1 MSLMNLR
8 GNVLIATLLVLSI
21 SCGVT
26 NPQPAPGT
34 ILGSGNLEVPNH
46 GTEDY
51 FFEKGGES
59 YGYVTFSYD
68 KYPSWFDI
76 EISAPFGIQE
86 GSGDM
91 APATGYTIDFIDV
104 VLSQSYFFRPDSLN
118 DGYIYGRLIITKL
131 EDNSSAIIEFNW
143 IIQTEPNN
151 REFY

>member
-34 ILGSGNLEVPNH
+34 ILGSGNVTVPNH

-51 FFEKGGES
+51 FFEEGGES

-91 APATGYTIDFIDV
+91 APATGYTTDFINV
-104 VLSQSYFFRPDSLN
+104 VLSQSYFFRPDSLHY
-118 DGYIYGRLIITKL
+118 GYLEIILLNNKSL
-131 EDNSSAIIEFNW
+131 DSAFVAFDW

>member
-1 MSLMNLR
+1 
-8 GNVLIATLLVLSI
+8 
-21 SCGVT
+21 
-26 NPQPAPGT
+26 
-34 ILGSGNLEVPNH
+34 
-46 GTEDY
+46 
-51 FFEKGGES
+51 
-59 YGYVTFSYD
+59 
-68 KYPSWFDI
+68 
-76 EISAPFGIQE
+76 
-86 GSGDM
+86 M

>member
-34 ILGSGNLEVPNH
+34 ILGSGSVEVPNF
-46 GTEDY
+46 GYIDY
-51 FFEKGGES
+51 NFESGGES
-59 YGYVTFSYD
+59 YGFVTFYYSKEWKD
-68 KYPSWFDI
+68 T
-76 EISAPFGIQE
+76 EISSLYGIQQ

-104 VLSQSYFFRPDSLN
+104 VLSQSYFFRSDSLN
-118 DGYIYGRLIITKL
+118 YGYIYGRLIITKL